1 MKDSKT
7 TLACLPDNQY
17 TVALSEKAGG
27 KTIKKPVDDK
37 KKYPDSRAKQYENNL
52 LFSLLR
58 TSLYPDREQVGTIP
72 PGVAAAETDWKE
84 VRDELEAQALTAIPL
99 KWLQSHSIP
108 DKELHT
114 EWLYDCY
121 RYQAN
126 WILVMEGQAEL
137 LALIY
142 RRGSSSRSEPL
153 AKNSVPSSVVLA

>member
-1 MKDSKT
+1 MIRKNIQT
-7 TLACLPDNQY
+7 
-17 TVALSEKAGG
+17 AGQ
-27 KTIKKPVDDK
+27 
-37 KKYPDSRAKQYENNL
+37 KQYENNL
-52 LFSLLR
+52 IFSLLR

-114 EWLYDCY
+114 EWLCDCY